1 MEKKS
6 AYASLQEAY
15 AYAAS
20 FQEKKGAYETLQD
33 GYKYAEEFREF
44 EEISRQPEE

>member
-20 FQEKKGAYETLQD
+20 FQEKKSAYEMLQD
-33 GYKYAEEFREF
+33 GYKYAEKFDKTKEK
-44 EEISRQPEE
+44 Q